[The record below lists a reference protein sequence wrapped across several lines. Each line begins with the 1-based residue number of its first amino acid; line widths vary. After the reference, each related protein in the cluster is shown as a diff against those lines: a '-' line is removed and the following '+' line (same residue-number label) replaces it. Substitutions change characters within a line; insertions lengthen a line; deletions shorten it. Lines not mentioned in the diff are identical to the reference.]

1 MQMTVKQLAGASS
14 AERHYSW
21 QDLSWSTINAHVF
34 RLQMRIAKAEREG
47 RIGKVNALQRLLTSS
62 FYGKC
67 LAVKRVTSNV
77 GAKTPG
83 VDGIT
88 WKTPESKMLAVSSLS
103 RKAYKPLPLR
113 RIYIPKK
120 SGKLRP
126 LSIPVMKCRAMQ
138 ALWHAAL
145 VPIAEERADINAYGF
160 RPKRSAHD
168 AIEQCFCALSNRHAA
183 NWVLEGDI
191 KSCFDRIDH
200 DWLLENIPM
209 DKVILKKFLKSG
221 YVEKGTTHP
230 TDLGTPQGG
239 IISPTLAVMAL
250 SGLEKTLTD
259 TKETQRVRQKKKINM
274 IAYADDFIVTA
285 SSEQLLR
292 DEVIP
297 ILEAGLKKVGL
308 ELSREKTKITQVQQG
323 FDFLGFNIRKYP
335 NEKLLI
341 KPSKASILA
350 FTKEIKSCIKQG
362 AALPTEKLIYL
373 LNPKITGWTN
383 YYRGVVSSKVF
394 GTIDHEIFIAL
405 KQSLYRKHPR
415 KGRWW
420 IMKKYFTTV
429 GDNNWRFHCIVKD
442 KSGNKK
448 PLYLKQARETLIRRH
463 KKIKAEATPFD
474 PCYEDYFKQRYKEKR
489 ARTTRANDSKSAG
502 LRIIQPY
509 ASLSGVR

>member
-1 MQMTVKQLAGASS
+1 MTVKQLTGASPT
-14 AERHYSW
+14 ERHQSW
-21 QDLSWSTINAHVF
+21 QELPWSKINAHVF

-47 RIGKVNALQRLLTSS
+47 RTGKVKALQRLLTSS

-67 LAVKRVTSNV
+67 LSVKRVTSNV
-77 GAKTPG
+77 GAKTAG

-88 WKTPESKMLAVSSLS
+88 WRTPQSKMQAVNSLS

-145 VPIAEERADINAYGF
+145 VPIAEERADKNAYGF

-168 AIEQCFCALSNRHAA
+168 AIEQCFCALSHKHAA
-183 NWVLEGDI
+183 TWVLEGDI
-191 KSCFDRIDH
+191 KACFDRIDH
-200 DWLLENIPM
+200 NWLLENITM
-209 DKVILKKFLKSG
+209 DKVILRKFLKSG
-221 YVEKGTTHP
+221 YVDEGATHL
-230 TDLGTPQGG
+230 TELGTPQGG

-250 SGLEKTLTD
+250 SGLESTLINTG
-259 TKETQRVRQKKKINM
+259 ETQRTRQKKKINM
-274 IAYADDFIVTA
+274 ISYADDFIVTA

-297 ILEAGLKKVGL
+297 SLETALKKVGL
-308 ELSREKTKITQVQQG
+308 ELSREKTKITQIQTG

-335 NEKLLI
+335 NGKLQI
-341 KPSKASILA
+341 KPSKASISA
-350 FTKEIKSCIKQG
+350 FIKDIKNCITKC
-362 AALPTEKLIYL
+362 AVLPTEQLIHL
-373 LNPKITGWTN
+373 LNQKIIGWTN
-383 YYRGVVSSKVF
+383 YYRSVVSSKVF
-394 GTIDHEIFIAL
+394 SAIDHEIFMAL
-405 KQSLYRKHPR
+405 KLCMYRKHPN

-420 IMKKYFTTV
+420 IMRKYFTTV
-429 GDNNWRFHCIVKD
+429 GGDQWRFYCTVKD

-448 PLYLKQARETLIRRH
+448 PLYLKQASETLIRRH
-463 KKIKAEATPFD
+463 KKIKADATPFD
-474 PCYEDYFKQRYKEKR
+474 PRFKDYFEQRFKEQNNR
-489 ARTTRANDSKSAG
+489 YIRANSSKSAG

>member
-1 MQMTVKQLAGASS
+1 MTVKQFAGASS
-14 AERHYSW
+14 AERHQSW
-21 QDLSWSTINAHVF
+21 QELPWSTINAHVF

-47 RIGKVNALQRLLTSS
+47 KIGKVKSLQRLLTSS

-126 LSIPVMKCRAMQ
+126 LSIPVMKCRAMK

-145 VPIAEERADINAYGF
+145 VPIAEERADTNAYGF

-191 KSCFDRIDH
+191 KACFDRINH
-200 DWLLENIPM
+200 EWLLENIPM
-209 DKVILKKFLKSG
+209 DKVILKKFLKSD
-221 YVEKGTTHP
+221 YVE
-230 TDLGTPQGG
+230 
-239 IISPTLAVMAL
+239 V
-250 SGLEKTLTD
+250 
-259 TKETQRVRQKKKINM
+259 
-274 IAYADDFIVTA
+274 
-285 SSEQLLR
+285 
-292 DEVIP
+292 
-297 ILEAGLKKVGL
+297 
-308 ELSREKTKITQVQQG
+308 
-323 FDFLGFNIRKYP
+323 
-335 NEKLLI
+335 
-341 KPSKASILA
+341 
-350 FTKEIKSCIKQG
+350 
-362 AALPTEKLIYL
+362 
-373 LNPKITGWTN
+373 
-383 YYRGVVSSKVF
+383 
-394 GTIDHEIFIAL
+394 

-429 GDNNWRFHCIVKD
+429 GDNNWRFHCIVNEC
-442 KSGNKK
+442 S
-448 PLYLKQARETLIRRH
+448 I
-463 KKIKAEATPFD
+463 FV
-474 PCYEDYFKQRYKEKR
+474 FKQ
-489 ARTTRANDSKSAG
+489 G
-502 LRIIQPY
+502 LVDTEVRVIDAVASTNVQDNQFLIQHKIN
-509 ASLSGVR
+509 GFIKVGR

>member
-1 MQMTVKQLAGASS
+1 MTVKQFAGASP
-14 AERHYSW
+14 AACHQSW
-21 QDLSWSTINAHVF
+21 QELPWSRINTHVF

-47 RIGKVNALQRLLTSS
+47 RLGKVKALQRLLTSS

-77 GAKTPG
+77 GAKTAG

-88 WKTPESKMLAVSSLS
+88 WRTPESKMQAVNSLS

-113 RIYIPKK
+113 RVYIPKK

-168 AIEQCFCALSNRHAA
+168 AIEQCFCALAKQHAA
-183 NWVLEGDI
+183 TWVLEGDI
-191 KSCFDRIDH
+191 KACFDRIDH

-209 DKVILKKFLKSG
+209 DKIILKKFLTAG
-221 YVEKGTTHP
+221 YVEEGTTHL
-230 TDLGTPQGG
+230 TKLGTPQGG

-250 SGLEKTLTD
+250 SGLERMLTD
-259 TKETQRVRQKKKINM
+259 TKDTQRVRQKKKINM

-292 DEVIP
+292 AEVIP

-308 ELSREKTKITQVQQG
+308 ELSCEKTKITPIQKG

-335 NEKLLI
+335 NGKLLI

-350 FTKEIKSCIKQG
+350 FTKEIKRCIKQG

-373 LNPKITGWTN
+373 LNSKIIGWTN
-383 YYRGVVSSKVF
+383 YYRSVVSSKVF
-394 GTIDHEIFIAL
+394 GAIDREIFMTL
-405 KQSLYRKHPR
+405 KQCLYRKHPR
-415 KGRWW
+415 KGRYW
-420 IMKKYFTTV
+420 IMQKYFTTIE
-429 GDNNWRFHCIVKD
+429 GDHWRFHCIVKD
-442 KSGNKK
+442 KWGNKK
-448 PLYLKQARETLIRRH
+448 PLYLKKAKDTTIRRH
-463 KKIKAEATPFD
+463 KKIKAEATPFN
-474 PCYEDYFKQRYKEKR
+474 PCYTEYFKQRYMEKR
-489 ARTTRANDSKSAG
+489 NRSICSNNSKSAG

>member
-1 MQMTVKQLAGASS
+1 MTVKQFAGASPT
-14 AERHYSW
+14 ERHRSW
-21 QDLSWSTINAHVF
+21 QELPWSTINAHVF

-47 RIGKVNALQRLLTSS
+47 RIGKVKALQRLLTSS

-77 GAKTPG
+77 GARTAG

-88 WKTPESKMLAVSSLS
+88 WRTPQSKMQAVNSLS
-103 RKAYKPLPLR
+103 RKAYKPFPLR

-120 SGKLRP
+120 SGQLRP

-145 VPIAEERADINAYGF
+145 VPIAEERADLNAYGF

-168 AIEQCFCALSNRHAA
+168 AIEQCFCALSQRHAA
-183 NWVLEGDI
+183 TWILEGDI
-191 KSCFDRIDH
+191 KACFDRIDH

-209 DKVILKKFLKSG
+209 DKAILKKFLKSG
-221 YVEKGTTHP
+221 YVEEGTTHL
-230 TDLGTPQGG
+230 TKLGTPQGG

-250 SGLEKTLTD
+250 SGLESTLTD

-297 ILEAGLKKVGL
+297 TLEAALKKVGL
-308 ELSREKTKITQVQQG
+308 ELSREKTKITQIQTG

-335 NEKLLI
+335 NGKLLI
-341 KPSKASILA
+341 KPSKVSISA
-350 FTKEIKSCIKQG
+350 FIKEIKSCIKKG

-373 LNPKITGWTN
+373 LNPKITGWSN
-383 YYRGVVSSKVF
+383 YYRSVVSSKVF
-394 GTIDHEIFIAL
+394 SAIDHEIFMAL
-405 KQSLYRKHPR
+405 KQSMYRKHPC

-420 IMKKYFTTV
+420 IMQKYFTTV
-429 GDNNWRFHCIVKD
+429 GGDHWRFHCTIKD
-442 KSGNKK
+442 ESGNKK
-448 PLYLKQARETLIRRH
+448 PLYLKQASETLIRRH
-463 KKIKAEATPFD
+463 KKIKADATPFD
-474 PCYEDYFKQRYKEKR
+474 PCYKDYFEQRYKEQNTR
-489 ARTTRANDSKSAG
+489 FARANSLKSAG